1 MCIRDRS
8 TDGVVID
15 KQLFA
20 RAKKD
25 KFQKAQEKKLIDQL
39 DDKHSV
45 AINELKT
52 LLIDKLSVL
61 IKGQSS
67 NGVKSIYGEVVI
79 NKGNKF
85 TPKVLKTIDF
95 SQIDYTGWTG
105 DKHTD
110 TLISRL
116 LHNYSIKVNE
126 EIGRYKRESFNISI
140 GDELP
145 PGVRCV

>member
-1 MCIRDRS
+1 
-8 TDGVVID
+8 VVID

-39 DDKHSV
+39 DDKHAV

-67 NGVKSIYGEVVI
+67 EWRKIH
-79 NKGNKF
+79 
-85 TPKVLKTIDF
+85 L
-95 SQIDYTGWTG
+95 W
-105 DKHTD
+105 
-110 TLISRL
+110 
-116 LHNYSIKVNE
+116 
-126 EIGRYKRESFNISI
+126 
-140 GDELP
+140 
-145 PGVRCV
+145 